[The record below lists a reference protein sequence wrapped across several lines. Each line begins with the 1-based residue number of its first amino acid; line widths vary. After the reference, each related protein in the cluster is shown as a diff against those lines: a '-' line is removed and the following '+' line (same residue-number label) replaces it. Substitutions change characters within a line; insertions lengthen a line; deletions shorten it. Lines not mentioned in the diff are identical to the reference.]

1 MSVRGFTGNNRLSPC
16 RSRLSSYILKVLVW
30 VKYTRREVKLRSA
43 GLWKETRM
51 VKDQNVQ
58 PENSSSLKL
67 TYTVKEIAGILGIPI
82 RTAYDFCSKTTD
94 FKVKRMGKTIRIV
107 KKSFDEWFYA

>member
-1 MSVRGFTGNNRLSPC
+1 MSVKTKCSG
-16 RSRLSSYILKVLVW
+16 K
-30 VKYTRREVKLRSA
+30 EVKLRSA
-43 GLWKETRM
+43 GLWKETHM
-51 VKDQNVQ
+51 LKDQNVQ

-67 TYTVKEIAGILGIPI
+67 TYTVNEIAGILGIPI